1 MNNICHI
8 NRRGDAKM
16 DKTEFGAIKN
26 SYEQARESERK
37 DLAKYLAKYKGIED
51 VLRVVSGGRSGKG
64 LKDYTAGK
72 RIKGYDLSNWKWV
85 EVTDDGDFDCIVS
98 LNMPDIDLRS
108 GNPHSLFDRIG
119 LLVFYQLGKSYYE
132 TEIYTDIDLPPYD
145 TEKEKIAQLVL
156 DQYKI
161 FKERSKGV

>member
-1 MNNICHI
+1 
-8 NRRGDAKM
+8 M

-64 LKDYTAGK
+64 LKEYTSGK
-72 RIKGYDLSNWKWV
+72 RIKVYDLSNWKWV
-85 EVTDDGDFDCIVS
+85 EITDDSDFECVVS
-98 LNMPDIDLRS
+98 LNMPDIDPRS
-108 GNPHSLFDRIG
+108 GNAHTLLDRVG
-119 LLVFYQLGKSYYE
+119 LIVSYHKGGHYYE
-132 TEIYTDIDLPPYD
+132 TTIYTDIDLPLD
-145 TEKEKIAQLVL
+145 DAKKEKIAQLVL

-161 FKERSKGV
+161 FRERAKE